1 MQLSPNFSLNE
12 FTASVKASSRGISN
26 QPDKDALEAIKALVE
41 LLLQPLRSTIG
52 KPFKITSGYRS
63 PELNAAVGGTKTS
76 QHSKGQAVDFQV
88 QGLTPYEVC
97 QIIIS
102 SGLEFD
108 QVINEGTWTHLS
120 YVKGK
125 NRKQVLTAVFTKGK
139 PTTYVQGLKDLN

>member
-26 QPDKDALEAIKALVE
+26 HPDKEALEAIKALVE
-41 LLLQPLRSTIG
+41 LLLQPLRSLIA

-63 PELNAAVGGTKTS
+63 PELNAAVGGVKTS
-76 QHSKGQAVDFQV
+76 QHSKGQAVDFVV
-88 QGLTPYEVC
+88 QGVTPHEVC
-97 QIIIS
+97 QIVIN

-108 QVINEGTWTHLS
+108 QVINEGTWVHLS

-125 NRKQVLTAVFTKGK
+125 NRRQVLTAVFTKGN
-139 PTTYVQGLKDLN
+139 PTTYIQGLKDL